1 MHEMSLAESVLN
13 IIEDAARNGK
23 FDRVM
28 SVTLEIGA
36 LSAVEPDAMRFC
48 FEAVTNGTFVQGA
61 KLEIVELPGLGFCRD
76 CNKTVTL
83 AERYGL
89 CPECNGTHIA
99 ITGGETMRVKEISV
113 E

>member
-23 FDRVM
+23 FDRVNA
-28 SVTLEIGA
+28 VTLEIGA

-48 FEAVTNGTFVQGA
+48 FEAVANGTLAQGA
-61 KLEIVELPGLGFCRD
+61 KLEIIELPGQGFCRD
-76 CNKTVTL
+76 CNRTVIL

-89 CPECNGTHIA
+89 CPECNGTRIE

>member
-1 MHEMSLAESVLN
+1 MSLAENVLK
-13 IIEDAARNGK
+13 IIEDTVRNEE
-23 FDRVM
+23 FSRIM

-48 FEAVTNGTFVQGA
+48 FEAATNGTVAEGA
-61 KLEIVELPGLGFCRD
+61 KLEIVELPGQGFCRD
-76 CNKTVTL
+76 CNRTVILT
-83 AERYGL
+83 ERYGL
-89 CPECNGTHIA
+89 CPECNGTHIS